1 LARNLND
8 LAESHKQIPQT
19 RAIFRAIFAW
29 PVALAKETDL
39 EFMLAS
45 RQKGI
50 TEVDQ
55 RIGAR
60 VRRRRKQLRLSQT
73 ALGQLIGVSF
83 QQIQKY
89 ERGKNRIGAGRLLT
103 VAEVLGVPVDYFFTE
118 SDTPKPESTPGAFD
132 LLLAYDAIKDPVARE
147 AVLLCAQILA
157 NVHDFARIGEVAQPD
172 ASTCTSDQ
180 G

>member
-1 LARNLND
+1 M
-8 LAESHKQIPQT
+8 
-19 RAIFRAIFAW
+19 
-29 PVALAKETDL
+29 

-45 RQKGI
+45 KQKGI

-60 VRRRRKQLRLSQT
+60 VRKRRKQLRLSQT
-73 ALGQLIGVSF
+73 ALGNLIGVSF

-118 SDTPKPESTPGAFD
+118 SDSPSPESTPGAFD
-132 LLLAYDAIKDPVARE
+132 LLLAYAAFKDEGARE
-147 AVLLCAQILA
+147 AVVHCARILA
-157 NVHDFARIGEVAQPD
+157 TIHDFGRVGENVPLPAAENIQD
-172 ASTCTSDQ
+172 SE
-180 G
+180 